1 MTICVRPEVMRYS
14 KNKVEGFDLKGIVK
28 DVIFVGSQYRTL
40 ITLDNGHEIKINSVK
55 RDKEIKEGD
64 HLFIYWDLEDAI
76 AIKDIL

>member
-1 MTICVRPEVMRYS
+1 MRYS